1 MTPLDLVTGALW
13 VVGLAGGI
21 IGFVGLVYY
30 AFAFIRLTA
39 DRRRLQRADRSA
51 HMSHGQ

>member
-1 MTPLDLVTGALW
+1 MTPLDLATGALW
-13 VVGLAGGI
+13 VVGLAGGV

-30 AFAFIRLTA
+30 AFAFIRLATG
-39 DRRRLQRADRSA
+39 RRRLQKTDRSA